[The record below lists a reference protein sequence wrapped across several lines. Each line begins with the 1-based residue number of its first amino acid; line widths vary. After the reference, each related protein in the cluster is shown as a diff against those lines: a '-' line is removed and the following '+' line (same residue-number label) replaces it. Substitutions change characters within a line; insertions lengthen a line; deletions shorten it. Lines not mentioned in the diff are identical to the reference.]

1 MFDYTLVVTSCNRHA
16 LLRRTLDSFIKYA
29 DILPVT
35 TIIVED
41 GDVDAPDWIS
51 CPHQN
56 NNLPKM
62 WIKNPRRLGQ
72 LANIDRGYSEVKT
85 EYLFH
90 CEDDWEFIKSG
101 FIEESYNILRRYSEV
116 SQVAILGEDQ
126 LLPIVDDPRFPF
138 RIAELGFHGFWG
150 GLSWQPGLRR
160 ISDYKKVFGTF
171 GEHKFPLT
179 FKGRSFIEVGNAL
192 REAYFSNMM
201 LDRGYVIAQL
211 VQHVRHIGG
220 GQSA

>member
-41 GDVDAPDWIS
+41 GSVDAPDWID

-72 LANIDRGYSEVKT
+72 LANIDRRYSEVNT

-90 CEDDWEFIKSG
+90 CEDDWEFFETG
-101 FIEESYNILRRYSEV
+101 FVRESYEILAAHPRV
-116 SQVAILGEDQ
+116 SRVGLLDKDQ
-126 LLPIVDDPRFPF
+126 IIPVINDPRFPF
-138 RIAELGFHGFWG
+138 RIAQPYFHGFWG
-150 GLSWQPGLRR
+150 GMSWQPGLRR
-160 ISDYKKVFGTF
+160 LSDYKKVFGTF
-171 GEHKFPLT
+171 SGQVLPET
-179 FKGRSFIEVGNAL
+179 FKGRSFDCNAF
-192 REAYFSNMM
+192 REAYFSHMM
-201 LDRGYVIAQL
+201 LGRGYVTAELRQC
-211 VQHVRHIGG
+211 VRHIG
-220 GQSA
+220 